1 MTRFERINEILEN
14 MDTAELLAVHNEYC
28 QRNNYYDDEIFEMWE
43 INNFLSG
50 TAEEIL
56 NGIVADSF
64 NINNNYFH
72 VTIYGIESFDY
83 PSDYIYTEDI
93 AEYIDRTE
101 NNFGNSDIAEILD
114 EYKEESEE
122 E

>member
-1 MTRFERINEILEN
+1 MTNFERINEILEN

-43 INNFLSG
+43 INDFLSG

-56 NGIVADSF
+56 NGIVPDSF
-64 NINNNYFH
+64 NINNNYFR

-83 PSDYIYTEDI
+83 PDDYICIEDI
-93 AEYIDRTE
+93 ARYIDRTE
-101 NNFGNSDIAEILD
+101 NNLGNSDIAEILD
-114 EYKEESEE
+114 EYEEESEE

>member
-14 MDTAELLAVHNEYC
+14 MDTNELLAVHNEYC
-28 QRNNYYDDEIFEMWE
+28 QVNNYTDDEIFEMWE
-43 INNFLSG
+43 INDFLSG

-72 VTIYGIESFDY
+72 MTIYGIESFDY
-83 PSDYIYTEDI
+83 PGDYIYTEDI
-93 AEYIDRTE
+93 ARYIDRTE

-114 EYKEESEE
+114 EYEEESEE

>member
-1 MTRFERINEILEN
+1 MTRFERINERLEN
-14 MDTAELLAVHNEYC
+14 MDTDELLAVYNEYC
-28 QRNNYYDDEIFEMWE
+28 QRNNYYDDEIFEMCE

-64 NINNNYFH
+64 NINNNYFR

-83 PSDYIYTEDI
+83 PDDYIHTEDI
-93 AEYIDRTE
+93 ARYIDRTE
-101 NNFGNSDIAEILD
+101 NDFGDSDIAEILD
-114 EYKEESEE
+114 EYEEESEE